1 MKIRLIGHS
10 GEAVFPFGTAGP
22 WKEFEA
28 TLLSHGHTIC
38 AQGMNEGADAII
50 AHFYGKEVGAYMA
63 RWQIPRE
70 KRILVL
76 WEPYVV
82 ETTRYRKSVLSKFG
96 TTFAASVEWAKVI
109 KAHPFNWPQGEILD
123 EDVFTGWNLR
133 QHRAVMVQG
142 NKFSARKGELY
153 SLRRKVIIMLG
164 QNKLDL
170 YGTNWNKGFCFDI
183 VKWIISAKRSRIN
196 QISFNSLY
204 RLGNKYSNYCGNT
217 NDKPITLS
225 QYKIAIVIEN
235 SADFVSE
242 KLFDAVRSGCVTV
255 YVGPDLRTFKIPISS
270 AIQVGVNPKLIS
282 KTVEILL
289 GKSDEEL
296 EDIARSQRSTL
307 QTVSQDWD
315 NTRVLSKLAGDMMAI
330 LEG

>member
-1 MKIRLIGHS
+1 
-10 GEAVFPFGTAGP
+10 
-22 WKEFEA
+22 
-28 TLLSHGHTIC
+28 
-38 AQGMNEGADAII
+38 MNEGADAII

-123 EDVFTGWNLR
+123 EDIFTGWNLR

-183 VKWIISAKRSRIN
+183 VKWITSAKRSRIN

-255 YVGPDLRTFKIPISS
+255 YVGPDLKTFKIPISS
-270 AIQVGVNPKLIS
+270 AIQLGINPQLIS
-282 KTVEILL
+282 KTVEIL
-289 GKSDEEL
+289 
-296 EDIARSQRSTL
+296 
-307 QTVSQDWD
+307 
-315 NTRVLSKLAGDMMAI
+315 
-330 LEG
+330 

>member
-1 MKIRLIGHS
+1 MKIRVIGHS

-38 AQGMNEGADAII
+38 AQGMKEGADAIV
-50 AHFYGKEVGAYMA
+50 AHFYDKEVGAYMA

-70 KRILVL
+70 KRVLVL
-76 WEPYVV
+76 WEPYIV
-82 ETTRYRKSVLSKFG
+82 ETTRYKKSVLSKFG
-96 TTFAASVEWAKVI
+96 TTFAASVEWAKAI

-123 EDVFTGWNLR
+123 EDIFTDWNLR
-133 QHRAVMVQG
+133 RDRVVMVQG

-170 YGTNWNKGFCFDI
+170 YGTDWNKGFFFDI
-183 VKWIISAKRSRIN
+183 AKWITSAKRSRIN

-204 RLGNKYSNYCGNT
+204 RLGNKYSNYYGNT
-217 NDKPITLS
+217 NDKSSTLS

-255 YVGPDLRTFKIPISS
+255 YVGPDLNTFKIPISS
-270 AIQVGVNPKLIS
+270 AIQVGINPKLIS
-282 KTVEILL
+282 KTIQILL
-289 GKSDEEL
+289 GKSDKEL
-296 EDIARSQRSTL
+296 EDIAKSQRSSL
-307 QTVSQDWD
+307 QTVWQDWD
-315 NTRVLSKLAGDMMAI
+315 NTHVLSKLARHIIAV